1 MQKNFKMII
10 KINVAAE
17 LKYKTSRSGGKGGQ
31 NVNKVETKVE
41 AKWNVANSVLINDDQ
56 KLLLL
61 TKLDNKINIAGELVV
76 IATEDRTQLGNKLN
90 AIKKINSLIKNALKI
105 DKERKP
111 TAVPKSVVAKR
122 KADKK
127 INSDKKQMRKKV
139 EE

>member
-56 KLLLL
+56 KRIY
-61 TKLDNKINIAGELVV
+61 TVTHKK
-76 IATEDRTQLGNKLN
+76 GNRRMCVASVFKSYFKN
-90 AIKKINSLIKNALKI
+90 VNSISAL
-105 DKERKP
+105 
-111 TAVPKSVVAKR
+111 SVK
-122 KADKK
+122 
-127 INSDKKQMRKKV
+127 
-139 EE
+139 